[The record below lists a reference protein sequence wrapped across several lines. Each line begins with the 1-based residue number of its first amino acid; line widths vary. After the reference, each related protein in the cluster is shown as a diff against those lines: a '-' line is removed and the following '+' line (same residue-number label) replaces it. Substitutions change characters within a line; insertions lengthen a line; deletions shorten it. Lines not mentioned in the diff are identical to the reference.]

1 MKQWKSMICEADEGK
16 TLEEILRAAGFSRKE
31 ISRQKF
37 IPDGI
42 TLDGEKCRVTAKVHT
57 GQLVTLNFRERGEEG
72 KGKEDVQRQKNRLPA
87 SWETKDSGQKSD
99 FSILYEDD
107 CLLIVE
113 KPSGLSCHPGPGH
126 YLDNLGSMAMAYCQ
140 EKGEEYPIRQ
150 IGRLD
155 KDTSGIV
162 VFAKDKVTAA
172 RLWQQRREGTLQKT
186 YYAVV
191 HGRLRPAEGIIDSPM
206 GKVPGE
212 KNKMCV
218 CPGAM
223 SAITNYRVIREE
235 NYEGKE
241 LSVVEC
247 TLVTGRTHQIRV
259 HMASLGHPLLGD
271 RIYGI
276 PDGAPGLCLHAGK
289 IRLLQPF
296 TGKEIN
302 ITKTRRFEIFQE
314 EKPWNRNE

>member
-42 TLDGEKCRVTAKVHT
+42 ILDGEKCRVTAKVHT
-57 GQLVTLNFRERGEEG
+57 GQLVTLNFREKEEE
-72 KGKEDVQRQKNRLPA
+72 KVSVPENEK
-87 SWETKDSGQKSD
+87 SGQETGI
-99 FSILYEDD
+99 SILYEDD

-259 HMASLGHPLLGD
+259 HMASLGHPLFGD

>member
-1 MKQWKSMICEADEGK
+1 MICEADEGK

-42 TLDGEKCRVTAKVHT
+42 ILDGEKCRVTAKVHT
-57 GQLVTLNFRERGEEG
+57 GQLVTLNFREKEEE
-72 KGKEDVQRQKNRLPA
+72 KVSVPENEK
-87 SWETKDSGQKSD
+87 SGQETGI
-99 FSILYEDD
+99 SILYEDD

>member
-1 MKQWKSMICEADEGK
+1 MICEADEGK

-57 GQLVTLNFRERGEEG
+57 GQLVTLNFREKEEE
-72 KGKEDVQRQKNRLPA
+72 KVSVPENEKNGQ
-87 SWETKDSGQKSD
+87 ETGI
-99 FSILYEDD
+99 SILYEDD

-223 SAITNYRVIREE
+223 SALTNDRVIREE

-259 HMASLGHPLLGD
+259 HMASLGHPLFGD

>member
-42 TLDGEKCRVTAKVHT
+42 ILDGEKCRVTAKVHT
-57 GQLVTLNFRERGEEG
+57 GQLVTLNFWEKEEE
-72 KGKEDVQRQKNRLPA
+72 KVSVPENEKNGQ
-87 SWETKDSGQKSD
+87 ETGI
-99 FSILYEDD
+99 SILYEDD

-259 HMASLGHPLLGD
+259 HMASLGHPLFGD

>member
-42 TLDGEKCRVTAKVHT
+42 TLDGEKCRVTVKVHT
-57 GQLVTLNFRERGEEG
+57 GQLVTLNFREKEEE
-72 KGKEDVQRQKNRLPA
+72 KVSVPENEK
-87 SWETKDSGQKSD
+87 SGQETGI
-99 FSILYEDD
+99 SILYEDD

-259 HMASLGHPLLGD
+259 HMASLGHPLFGD

>member
-1 MKQWKSMICEADEGK
+1 MKQWKMMICEADEGK
-16 TLEEILRAAGFSRKE
+16 TLEEILKAAGFSRKE

-42 TLDGEKCRVTAKVHT
+42 TLDGQKCRVSTQVHT
-57 GQLVTLNFRERGEEG
+57 GQFLVLNFREKEEE
-72 KGKEDVQRQKNRLPA
+72 KAAVPENEKNGQ
-87 SWETKDSGQKSD
+87 ETGI
-99 FSILYEDD
+99 SILYEDE
-107 CLLIVE
+107 CLLIVD

-126 YLDNLGSMAMAYCQ
+126 YRDNLGSMAMAYCQ
-140 EKGEEYPIRQ
+140 GKGEKYPIRQ

-155 KDTSGIV
+155 KDTSVIV

-172 RLWQQRREGTLQKT
+172 RLWQQRLEGTLQKT

-259 HMASLGHPLLGD
+259 HMASLGHPLFGD

-314 EKPWNRNE
+314 EKPWNRKE

>member
-1 MKQWKSMICEADEGK
+1 MICEADEGK

-42 TLDGEKCRVTAKVHT
+42 ILDGEKCRVTAKVHT
-57 GQLVTLNFRERGEEG
+57 GQLVTLNFREKEEE
-72 KGKEDVQRQKNRLPA
+72 KVSVPENEKNGQ
-87 SWETKDSGQKSD
+87 ETGI
-99 FSILYEDD
+99 SILYEDD

-259 HMASLGHPLLGD
+259 HMASLGHPLFGD

>member
-42 TLDGEKCRVTAKVHT
+42 ILDGEKCRVTAKVHT
-57 GQLVTLNFRERGEEG
+57 GQLVTLNFREKEEE
-72 KGKEDVQRQKNRLPA
+72 KVSVPENEK
-87 SWETKDSGQKSD
+87 SGQETGI
-99 FSILYEDD
+99 SILYEDD

>member
-1 MKQWKSMICEADEGK
+1 MICEADEGK

-42 TLDGEKCRVTAKVHT
+42 TLDGEKCRVTVKVHT
-57 GQLVTLNFRERGEEG
+57 GQLVTLNFREKEEE
-72 KGKEDVQRQKNRLPA
+72 KVSVPENEKNGQ
-87 SWETKDSGQKSD
+87 ETGI
-99 FSILYEDD
+99 SILYEDD

-259 HMASLGHPLLGD
+259 HMASLGHPLFGD

>member
-1 MKQWKSMICEADEGK
+1 MICEADEGK

-42 TLDGEKCRVTAKVHT
+42 TLDGEKCRVTVKVHT
-57 GQLVTLNFRERGEEG
+57 GQLVTLNFREKEEE
-72 KGKEDVQRQKNRLPA
+72 KVSVPENEK
-87 SWETKDSGQKSD
+87 SGQETGI
-99 FSILYEDD
+99 SILYEDD

-259 HMASLGHPLLGD
+259 HMASLGHPLFGD

>member
-1 MKQWKSMICEADEGK
+1 MICEADEGK

-42 TLDGEKCRVTAKVHT
+42 TLDGEKCRVTVKVHT
-57 GQLVTLNFRERGEEG
+57 GQLVTLNFREKEEE
-72 KGKEDVQRQKNRLPA
+72 KVSVPENEKNGQ
-87 SWETKDSGQKSD
+87 ETGI
-99 FSILYEDD
+99 SILYEDD

>member
-1 MKQWKSMICEADEGK
+1 MICEADEGK
-16 TLEEILRAAGFSRKE
+16 TLEEILKAAGFSRKE

-42 TLDGEKCRVTAKVHT
+42 TLDGQKCRVTTPVHI
-57 GQLVTLNFRERGEEG
+57 GQLVVLNFREKEEEN
-72 KGKEDVQRQKNRLPA
+72 KAVPENEKN
-87 SWETKDSGQKSD
+87 GQEAGIT
-99 FSILYEDD
+99 ILYEDD
-107 CLLIVE
+107 CLLIVG

-126 YLDNLGSMAMAYCQ
+126 YTDNLGSTAMAYC
-140 EKGEEYPIRQ
+140 EGKGEKYPIRQ

-172 RLWQQRREGTLQKT
+172 RLWQQRLEGTLQKT
-186 YYAVV
+186 YYALV
-191 HGRLRPAEGIIDSPM
+191 HGRLRSAEGVVDRPLR
-206 GKVPGE
+206 KAAGE

-218 CPGAM
+218 CPEGSPVKSHAREESAKCRSDGL
-223 SAITNYRVIREE
+223 SAITHYRVIREE
-235 NYEGKE
+235 TYEGE
-241 LSVVEC
+241 GVSMVEC

-259 HMASLGHPLLGD
+259 HMASLGHPILGD

-276 PDGAPGLCLHAGK
+276 PDGVSGLCLHAGK

-296 TGKEIN
+296 TGKEIH
-302 ITKTRRFEIFQE
+302 ITQTRRFEIFQE
-314 EKPWNRNE
+314 EKPWNRKE

>member
-1 MKQWKSMICEADEGK
+1 M
-16 TLEEILRAAGFSRKE
+16 
-31 ISRQKF
+31 
-37 IPDGI
+37 
-42 TLDGEKCRVTAKVHT
+42 
-57 GQLVTLNFRERGEEG
+57 
-72 KGKEDVQRQKNRLPA
+72 
-87 SWETKDSGQKSD
+87 
-99 FSILYEDD
+99 
-107 CLLIVE
+107 
-113 KPSGLSCHPGPGH
+113 SCHPGPGH

-259 HMASLGHPLLGD
+259 HMASLGHPLFGD

>member
-1 MKQWKSMICEADEGK
+1 MICEADEGK

-42 TLDGEKCRVTAKVHT
+42 ILDGEKCRVTAKVHT
-57 GQLVTLNFRERGEEG
+57 GQLVTLNFREKEEE
-72 KGKEDVQRQKNRLPA
+72 KVSVPENEKNGQ
-87 SWETKDSGQKSD
+87 ETGI
-99 FSILYEDD
+99 SILYEDD

-126 YLDNLGSMAMAYCQ
+126 YLDNLGSMEMAYCQ

-259 HMASLGHPLLGD
+259 HMASLGHPLFGD

>member
-42 TLDGEKCRVTAKVHT
+42 TLDGEKCRVTVKVHT
-57 GQLVTLNFRERGEEG
+57 GQLVTLNFREKEEE
-72 KGKEDVQRQKNRLPA
+72 KVSVPENEKNGQ
-87 SWETKDSGQKSD
+87 ETGI
-99 FSILYEDD
+99 SILYEDD

>member
-1 MKQWKSMICEADEGK
+1 MICEADEGK

-57 GQLVTLNFRERGEEG
+57 GQLVTLNFREKEEE
-72 KGKEDVQRQKNRLPA
+72 KVSVPENEKNGQ
-87 SWETKDSGQKSD
+87 ETGI
-99 FSILYEDD
+99 SILYEDD

-126 YLDNLGSMAMAYCQ
+126 YTDNLGSMAMAYCQ

>member
-57 GQLVTLNFRERGEEG
+57 GQLVTLNFREKEEE
-72 KGKEDVQRQKNRLPA
+72 KVSVPENEKNGQ
-87 SWETKDSGQKSD
+87 ETGI
-99 FSILYEDD
+99 SILYEDD

-172 RLWQQRREGTLQKT
+172 RLW
-186 YYAVV
+186 
-191 HGRLRPAEGIIDSPM
+191 
-206 GKVPGE
+206 
-212 KNKMCV
+212 
-218 CPGAM
+218 
-223 SAITNYRVIREE
+223 
-235 NYEGKE
+235 
-241 LSVVEC
+241 
-247 TLVTGRTHQIRV
+247 
-259 HMASLGHPLLGD
+259 
-271 RIYGI
+271 
-276 PDGAPGLCLHAGK
+276 
-289 IRLLQPF
+289 
-296 TGKEIN
+296 
-302 ITKTRRFEIFQE
+302 
-314 EKPWNRNE
+314 